1 MDSHAITPQVSPFSF
16 WRNLSAW
23 KKIVIG
29 MVLGILV
36 GSLLGPKAEY
46 LKPIGS
52 LFINAI
58 KMLIVPLV
66 FCSLITGIT
75 SMRDTAK
82 MSRVGGKAILIY
94 MFSTAVAVSLG
105 LAFGYIFSPGEGMQ
119 MTVSTDTATV
129 VNSPSLVETMMNL
142 IPSNPVQAMAS
153 GNLLQI
159 IVFAI
164 GLGLSMNLLGKK
176 ADPAIAIFKSFSE
189 IMYRFTAIIMG
200 FAPYGIF
207 ALMAW
212 LAGEYGVELLLQL
225 SKVIGVV
232 YLACLIQVLV
242 VMSLAIKIVGR
253 LNPIRYLKGI
263 IEAAAMSFSTASS
276 SGTLPISMK
285 CANKNLGV
293 SEEISSFVLP
303 LGATVNMDGTAIYL
317 GVTSLFVAQAYGI
330 DLSMADYVSIVVMAT
345 VASIGS
351 AGVPGAGLVM
361 MSLVLTTV
369 GLPME
374 GLAIIA
380 GIDRILDMGRTCVNV
395 CGDLMVT
402 TLIGKSEGEFDI
414 DVYNNPKIS

>member
-176 ADPAIAIFKSFSE
+176 AEPAIAIFKSFSE

>member
-1 MDSHAITPQVSPFSF
+1 MNSSASAISYSPFVF

-23 KKIVIG
+23 KKIFIA
-29 MVLGILV
+29 MVLGIIV
-36 GSLLGPKAEY
+36 GALLGPKAEY
-46 LKPIGS
+46 LKPIGD

-66 FCSLITGIT
+66 FCSLISGIT
-75 SMRDTAK
+75 AMRDTAK
-82 MSRVGGKAILIY
+82 MSRVGGKAIIIY
-94 MFSTAVAVSLG
+94 LLSTAIAVSIG
-105 LAFGYIFSPGEGMQ
+105 LAFGLIFAPGEGMQ
-119 MTVSTDTATV
+119 MTVSVDAPAV
-129 VNSPSLVETMMNL
+129 VNPLSLADTMMNL

-176 ADPAIAIFKSFSE
+176 ADPAIALFKSFAE
-189 IMYRFTAIIMG
+189 IMYRFTALIMS

-212 LAGEYGVELLLQL
+212 LAGKYGLDLLFQL

-232 YLACLIQVLV
+232 YFACMIQVLV
-242 VMSLAIKIVGR
+242 VMSLAVKFVAR
-253 LNPIRYLKGI
+253 LSPIRFLKGI
-263 IEAAAMSFSTASS
+263 IEAAIMSFSTASS
-276 SGTLPISMK
+276 SGTLPVSMK

-293 SEEISSFVLP
+293 SKEISSFTLP
-303 LGATVNMDGTAIYL
+303 LGTTINMDGTAIYL
-317 GVTSLFVAQAYGI
+317 GVSVLFIAQAYGI
-330 DLSMADYVSIVVMAT
+330 ELTMADYITIVVMAT

-351 AGVPGAGLVM
+351 AGVPGAGIVM

-402 TLIGKSEGEFDI
+402 TLIGKSENELDI
-414 DVYNNPKIS
+414 NVYNESVNS